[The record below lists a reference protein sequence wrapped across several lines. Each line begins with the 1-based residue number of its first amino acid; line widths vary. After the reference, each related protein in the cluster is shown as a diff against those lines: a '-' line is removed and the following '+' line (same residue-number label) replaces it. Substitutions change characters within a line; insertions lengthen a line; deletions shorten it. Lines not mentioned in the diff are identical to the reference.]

1 MGREEVQQYTLKYEN
16 KNNTLG
22 ISRTVMLRVNTGEQ
36 EVFQRDL
43 FEQAVLTNAPSFDWF
58 RCRVIDRNGRCVNTY
73 YSPIKKGPEY
83 EY

>member
-1 MGREEVQQYTLKYEN
+1 MGREEIQQYTLKYEN
-16 KNNTLG
+16 KNNTLD

-58 RCRVIDRNGRCVNTY
+58 RCQVIDRNGRCVNTY
-73 YSPIKKGPEY
+73 YSPVE
-83 EY
+83 

>member
-1 MGREEVQQYTLKYEN
+1 MSREEIQKYTLKYEN

-22 ISRTVMLRVNTGEQ
+22 TSKTVMLRVDTGEQ

-43 FEQAVLTNAPSFDWF
+43 FEQAVLTNAPDFDWF

-73 YSPIKKGPEY
+73 YSPVE
-83 EY
+83 